1 VREATNPQSYY
12 TFSIRCEN
20 LNLPRYATVYL
31 FDIDGVRVDTRINR
45 ADHGPLAQIGS
56 KCKLANIRAAGG
68 RHELAFAELE
78 LTGASELHARYVGS
92 NLMRA

>member
-1 VREATNPQSYY
+1 
-12 TFSIRCEN
+12 

-78 LTGASELHARYVGS
+78 LTGASEQHARYVGS